1 VKHQASALAPF
12 PEIEPQLASVAEEA
26 PRGGD
31 WVHEI
36 KYDGYRLIAE
46 IRSSEPRLLTRHRN
60 DWTDRFP
67 AVARALRGLRLGNAI
82 LDGEVV
88 VVGPD
93 GMASFQ
99 DLQNVLSGGRGFLR
113 YYLFD
118 VLYLEGRD
126 LRAAPLVER
135 KAVLQELLEPV
146 DRNGCLQFCDHVE
159 GNGPEFLRQARELG
173 LEGIVSKRRLA
184 PYREGRSR
192 DWLKV
197 KCARRQEFVIIGY
210 TDPGGERPGI
220 GALLLAAKAGDGELR
235 FVGRAG
241 SGFSDRLL
249 VELRSRLSA
258 ATLPSCPV
266 PAHPTMPRR
275 GAHWVRPELVAEV
288 AFTGWT
294 ADGVLRHPTFKGLRE
309 DKPAGDVRIER
320 PRAVRGRSR
329 NDASAERSAVGS
341 VAITHPDKVVY
352 PESGTTK
359 RDIVRY
365 FEHIGERMLPLLRN
379 RPLTLLRCPGGI
391 DDCFYQK
398 QAETGIPPIVPRVS
412 VMDDGETAPYAM
424 VDSVEALITLV
435 QLGVLEFHTWGARVD
450 ELEKPDRFT
459 IDLDPDPSVPWLRL
473 AQAALEVRIVLNDLG
488 LDSFLK
494 TTGGKGLHVVVP
506 VTPGWGWDE
515 VKLFSQSVAAAVAAR
530 APARYTLSVAKSR
543 RTGRIL
549 IDYLRNTRGAT
560 AVEAYSTRARPGATV
575 SMPIPWEALATDI
588 GPATFTIRNAAAY
601 LADLGRDPWE
611 GYLSVRQSLT
621 EEMRAALE

>member
-1 VKHQASALAPF
+1 VKHEASALAPF
-12 PEIEPQLASVAEEA
+12 PEIQPQLASVAEEA
-26 PRGGD
+26 PKGAD

-36 KYDGYRLIAE
+36 KYDGYRLISE
-46 IRSSEPRLLTRHRN
+46 VRSGEPRLLTRHRN

-67 AVARALRGLRLGNAI
+67 SVRSALRGLRLGTAI

-93 GMASFQ
+93 GMSSFQ
-99 DLQNVLSGGRGFLR
+99 ELQNVLSGGRGSLR

-118 VLYLEGRD
+118 LIYLEGRD
-126 LRAAPLVER
+126 LREAPLVER
-135 KAVLQELLEPV
+135 KARLLEMLEPV
-146 DRNGCLQFCDHVE
+146 DRTGCLQFCDHVE

-173 LEGIVSKRRLA
+173 LEGIISKRRLA

-197 KCARRQEFVIIGY
+197 KCAKRQEFVVIGY

-220 GALLLAAKAGDGELR
+220 GALLLAAKGEDGELG
-235 FVGRAG
+235 FVGRVG

-249 VELRSRLSA
+249 VELKTKLA
-258 ATLPSCPV
+258 ASPLPSCPV
-266 PAHPTMPRR
+266 AGHPTIPRR

-309 DKPAGDVRIER
+309 DKPAVEVHTER
-320 PRAVRGRSR
+320 AKPVPGRPKKEAV
-329 NDASAERSAVGS
+329 ERSAVAG
-341 VAITHPDKVVY
+341 VAITHPDKVLD
-352 PESGTTK
+352 PESRTTK
-359 RDIVRY
+359 RDVVRY
-365 FEHIGERMLPLLRN
+365 FESISERMLPLLRG

-398 QAETGIPPIVPRVS
+398 QVETGIPPIVPRVS

-435 QLGVLEFHTWGARVD
+435 QLGVLEFHTWGSRA
-450 ELEKPDRFT
+450 EQLEKPDRFT

-506 VTPGWGWDE
+506 VTPRWGWDE
-515 VKLFSQSVAAAVAAR
+515 VKNFSQSVAAAVAAR
-530 APARYTLSVAKSR
+530 APTRYTLSVSKSR

-549 IDYLRNTRGAT
+549 IDYLRNARGAT

-588 GPATFTIRNAAAY
+588 GPATFTIRNAAAF
-601 LADLGRDPWE
+601 LADLGGDPWE
-611 GYLSVRQSLT
+611 GYLSVKQPLT
-621 EEMRAALE
+621 DEMRAALE